1 MRRTHLLATALALAL
16 LGRARAVRADDGVM
30 PPRGDDRSPERKP
43 DTPWGTIWNAPFESP
58 RLFAMPVADVVGAYQ
73 LSISGDGSL
82 LQETGLLTSAG
93 VLALGFGD
101 VAQLEYRHTTAI
113 GIGHLTAPI
122 PAIGVQLQLPLKERP
137 WVPAFAIAFRLG
149 VNRRELLDDAP
160 VDEKVTDL
168 YLVTRLRMR
177 GRLQGLTLHGGARIS
192 SAKVERPDADPALA
206 ASRVLV
212 LPTIGLDVKASPT
225 ARLVA
230 ELGLA
235 PQFRFDP
242 ARDPRPAVDYGL
254 LGRAG
259 VRWTLISAVIID
271 GSIGY
276 QLEVARGQPADGLNA
291 VVQWDIRLGG
301 EVFVPWGAIA
311 CRVTGVF
318 CE

>member
-1 MRRTHLLATALALAL
+1 MGRASSLATVLALAAI
-16 LGRARAVRADDGVM
+16 GGATSARADDGTP
-30 PPRGDDRSPERKP
+30 PPRGDDRSPPRRP
-43 DTPWGTIWNAPFESP
+43 DTPWGTIVQGPFDSS

-73 LSISGDGSL
+73 LSLSGDGSL

-137 WVPAFAIAFRLG
+137 WVPAFAVAFRLG
-149 VNRRELLDDAP
+149 VSRREAIEDIP
-160 VDEKVTDL
+160 VDERVTDL
-168 YLVTRLRMR
+168 YFVTRLRLR
-177 GRLQGLTLHGGARIS
+177 GPLERLTLHAGARVS
-192 SAKVERPDADPALA
+192 SARVERPDLMLADERVVVLPAL
-206 ASRVLV
+206 
-212 LPTIGLDVKASPT
+212 GLDLDSSDS
-225 ARLVA
+225 ARLIA
-230 ELGLA
+230 EIGLA

-242 ARDPRPAVDYGL
+242 STDPQPKIDYGL
-254 LGRAG
+254 LGRLG
-259 VRWTLISAVIID
+259 VRWTVTPTVVFD

-301 EVFVPWGAIA
+301 EIFVPWGAIA